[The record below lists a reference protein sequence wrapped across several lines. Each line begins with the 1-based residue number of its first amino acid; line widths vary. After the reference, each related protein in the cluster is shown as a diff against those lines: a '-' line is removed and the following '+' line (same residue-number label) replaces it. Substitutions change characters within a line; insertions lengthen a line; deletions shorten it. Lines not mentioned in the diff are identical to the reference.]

1 MTLTADYQAALARN
15 VRSHR
20 SLRGWTLDELA
31 ARSSISR
38 AMIVQ
43 IEGAR
48 TNPSIATIC
57 QLAESLGVS
66 VATLLDT
73 VSPETV
79 RVTRAS
85 DAREL
90 WTGRKGGYARL
101 LGGGPDGLIEIWQWH
116 LPPKESYSAPAH
128 AHGTFES
135 LWVQKGRLLLT
146 VGSEE
151 YEGRANHLVQ
161 FAAHFPHTY
170 ACSGDTAC
178 EMLMLVQLRT
188 TAASI

>member
-1 MTLTADYQAALARN
+1 MTLATEYHAALARN
-15 VRSHR
+15 IRNHR

-43 IEGAR
+43 IEAAR

-73 VSPETV
+73 VTAETV
-79 RVTRAS
+79 RITRAS

-90 WTGRKGGYARL
+90 WTGKRGGYARL
-101 LGGGPDGLIEIWQWH
+101 LGGGPDGLFEIWQWH
-116 LPPKESYSAPAH
+116 LPPKETYSAPAH

-146 VGSEE
+146 VGNEE
-151 YEGRANHLVQ
+151 FEGRANQLVQ
-161 FAAHFPHTY
+161 FSAHFAHTY
-170 ACSGDTAC
+170 ACAGDTAC
-178 EMLMLVQLRT
+178 EMLMLVQMRT
-188 TAASI
+188 TATSI